1 MCSEKPDSILDVLI
15 QLKVSTPQTVGV
27 KTKSDVVSAATK
39 WVVFVGG
46 GGGGGR
52 EGGKTL
58 PNFGHQSCWAVWL
71 GVSVGKCQWRW
82 SLISFNISDPV
93 SEFYQSLAI
102 SAVEELGVTLHYRY
116 PFKSHI
122 SSKWQVSLRF
132 SKSFLSHSWKIMSWR
147 NLFKFKADQQN
158 SLLLKKA
165 LPRFLPRS
173 AAVVSIIALL
183 LV

>member
-1 MCSEKPDSILDVLI
+1 MFWSSWKFQPLRLLALKLRVTWCRRLQSESF
-15 QLKVSTPQTVGV
+15 SWEGEEE
-27 KTKSDVVSAATK
+27 
-39 WVVFVGG
+39 
-46 GGGGGR
+46 

-102 SAVEELGVTLHYRY
+102 RAVEELGVTLHYRY

-147 NLFKFKADQQN
+147 NLFKFKADQRN

-173 AAVVSIIALL
+173 AAVVSIIVLL